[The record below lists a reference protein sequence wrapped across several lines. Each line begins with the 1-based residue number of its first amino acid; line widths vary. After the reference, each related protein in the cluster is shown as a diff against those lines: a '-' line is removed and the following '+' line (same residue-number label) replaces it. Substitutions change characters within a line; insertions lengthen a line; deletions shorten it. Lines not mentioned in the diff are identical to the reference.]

1 MNVYAA
7 HRSALE
13 LMAEILE
20 ASVDDALPEVR
31 RRHPL
36 PEGIPG
42 PLLGALV
49 RDGAREIA
57 LSRVFEGQTL
67 RATPAPNMALHLITR
82 DDLLRIR
89 TRKLPDPEQR
99 VPVEEQL
106 ELEFP
111 DSYADTSL
119 FGQVP
124 ELALF
129 WAVKGEAL
137 YRVILA
143 APMGWDDETSLST
156 WYGAVE
162 VHPPAVR
169 TLLQPPPGMSTK
181 ATRSEAVQVDDLDG
195 EVLPLVKPE
204 DEEKE
209 TPGDAS

>member
-1 MNVYAA
+1 MV
-7 HRSALE
+7 
-13 LMAEILE
+13 EILE
-20 ASVDDALPEVR
+20 AAVDDALPEAR

-36 PEGIPG
+36 PEPIPG
-42 PLLGALV
+42 GLLGPLV

-57 LSRVFEGQTL
+57 LSEVFDGQTL
-67 RATPAPNMALHLITR
+67 RAAAGPNMALHLLTH

-99 VPVEEQL
+99 VPDADQL

-111 DSYADTSL
+111 DDYADNSL
-119 FGQVP
+119 FGPVP

-143 APMGWDDETSLST
+143 APMGWEEGLLST

-162 VHPPAVR
+162 LHPPLVR
-169 TLLQPPPGMSTK
+169 TLVRPSSRRPGAGMGD
-181 ATRSEAVQVDDLDG
+181 RSDKTDDMDDLIR
-195 EVLPLVKPE
+195 PTQKP
-204 DEEKE
+204 DKQQE
-209 TPGDAS
+209 TPGDAG